1 METDDRK
8 ELLLEPKL
16 RAAAARRRWSKA
28 QAARIITAQQQSGL
42 GVQQFAEQLGVNSWR
57 VYKWRRLLGLANAPP
72 APPPETPAL
81 PVDIVPL
88 SVAAQKPLPPPS
100 VAPRIEIRHPSGLR
114 IRFSHPPPESFLQH
128 LLQILVP
135 LC

>member
-1 METDDRK
+1 METDDLK
-8 ELLLEPKL
+8 ETGIEPKV
-16 RAAAARRRWSKA
+16 RAAAAKRRWTRKE
-28 QAARIITAQQQSGL
+28 AARIVSAQQQSGL
-42 GVQQFAEQLGVNSWR
+42 SVQTFAKQLGCDSWR
-57 VYKWRRLLGLANAPP
+57 LYKWRRQLGLAP
-72 APPPETPAL
+72 APSSRRPKKGAP

-88 SVAAQKPLPPPS
+88 SVATPS
-100 VAPRIEIRHPSGLR
+100 PVPAKTAAPRTEIRHPCGLR